1 MTTSSDSNRTPAHA
15 AARSGTVLRLMVR
28 NHPGVM
34 SHVCGL
40 FARRSFNLD
49 GILCVPVDDGAR
61 SEMLLLVNDDARLA
75 QLILQLHKLE
85 DVIDV
90 SLAPQMRSAFD
101 SMAEL
106 LK

>member
-1 MTTSSDSNRTPAHA
+1 MTTASASDRKDTRGGA
-15 AARSGTVLRLMVR
+15 VLRLMVR

-40 FARRSFNLD
+40 FSRRSFNLD
-49 GILCVPVDDGAR
+49 GILCAPVDDGAR
-61 SEMLLLVNDDARLA
+61 SEMLLLVKDDARLA

-85 DVIDV
+85 DVIEV
-90 SLAPQMRSAFD
+90 NLAPAMRSAFD